1 MRVHH
6 LLRQRQPLSQLCAE
20 VLKRLLDGPPED
32 DVALIALTIPVIAI
46 PLAANPMMRAIG
58 ARRSEAAL
66 MAQIRPIITPRTEI
80 VGIEAFT
87 GSMTFYLQRPI
98 VVVTP
103 DAEEF
108 TSNYLIRHYA
118 VFAGGTSIKPMAWLD
133 TALADTGTPRVF
145 IVRVNDAAHR
155 AQLAGRGLRVVA
167 NDARYVAYALL

>member
-1 MRVHH
+1 RN
-6 LLRQRQPLSQLCAE
+6 R
-20 VLKRLLDGPPED
+20 
-32 DVALIALTIPVIAI
+32 DVVLIALTIPIIAI

-66 MAQIRPIITPRTEI
+66 MEQLRPMVTPQTEI

-87 GSMTFYLQRPI
+87 GSMTFYLRRPM

-118 VFAGGTSIKPMAWLD
+118 NFAGGASIKPMSWLD
-133 TALADTGTPRVF
+133 AALAETTPRIF
-145 IVRVNDAAHR
+145 IVRTNDATHR
-155 AQLAGRGLRVVA
+155 AQLVARQLRVVA
-167 NDARYVAYALL
+167 SDARYVSYA